1 MSKITHTKKI
11 IEYKYAFKG
20 YFKVWHKV
28 NDEIRTIISYIKDD
42 LQISPKKNIAGKQ
55 KRENHYD
62 CMVMEWK
69 TLLTMNNV
77 EKHIKIE
84 DNIRKDDISCW

>member
-55 KRENHYD
+55 K
-62 CMVMEWK
+62 K
-69 TLLTMNNV
+69 GKSLLVYRMSTPLSTAV
-77 EKHIKIE
+77 QI
-84 DNIRKDDISCW
+84 